1 MKRRAKEQIRE
12 KQLEYE
18 RKIQEKCL
26 DYLDYV
32 FSNGKSIDA
41 FSEALI
47 PNDCPVPDYKAVKT
61 KGDGSCLFNVVSNA
75 ICGKHFIFNR
85 NGNWK

>member
-1 MKRRAKEQIRE
+1 MTRRAKEQIRE

-26 DYLDYV
+26 DYA
-32 FSNGKSIDA
+32 FSNGKPIDA

-61 KGDGSCLFNVVSNA
+61 KGDRSCLFNAVSSA
-75 ICGKHFIFNR
+75 ICGKHFIVNR